1 MLYGAIFRPFSGQM
15 ANETEQWAYCV
26 PVLHSSTVQN
36 MSFMIKV
43 VKRHGEQ
50 LILCPPPF
58 ENGVGFTFLPLFQG
72 GGANLSTM
80 DHACGKPL
88 RREVRA
94 RLRARGNFAF

>member
-1 MLYGAIFRPFSGQM
+1 
-15 ANETEQWAYCV
+15 
-26 PVLHSSTVQN
+26 

-50 LILCPPPF
+50 LILCPSPF
-58 ENGVGFTFLPLFQG
+58 ENGVGVHVPSTLSG